1 MARTEKNTGGD
12 TEEADPDKKPQY
24 GCQLAPKLPPGVS
37 MTDVRQQQWTIGQ
50 LIFSIFSFDL
60 TSALSLEVAK
70 LLD

>member
-50 LIFSIFSFDL
+50 LIL
-60 TSALSLEVAK
+60 
-70 LLD
+70 

>member
-1 MARTEKNTGGD
+1 MARTEKNNSGD

-50 LIFSIFSFDL
+50 FTFRIFTFNVR
-60 TSALSLEVAK
+60 EV
-70 LLD
+70 